1 MSENTT
7 AKAAEK
13 IVEEEPPA
21 APLAPVDLDLDALE
35 RDGSRPGP
43 FTFRIEGQQFQL
55 TDPQDVDWQDL
66 LVAQR
71 NPLMFI
77 RFTLGED
84 NYKRFLALKIP
95 EWKIE
100 KLMVQ
105 FFKHF
110 GMTDSPEV
118 RALLGS

>member
-1 MSENTT
+1 MSTDT
-7 AKAAEK
+7 AARGVEAP
-13 IVEEEPPA
+13 EEELPTAPA
-21 APLAPVDLDLDALE
+21 VAVDLDLDALE

-43 FTFRIEGQQFQL
+43 FTFRIEGQHFQL

-77 RFTLGED
+77 RFTLGEES
-84 NYKRFLALKIP
+84 YKRFLALKIP

>member
-1 MSENTT
+1 MSENTDT
-7 AKAAEK
+7 KEAP
-13 IVEEEPPA
+13 EEELPA
-21 APLAPVDLDLDALE
+21 APTQPVDLDLDALE

-43 FTFRIEGQQFQL
+43 FSFQIEGKRFQL
-55 TDPQDVDWQDL
+55 SDPQDVDWQDL

-77 RFTLGED
+77 RFTLGEQS
-84 NYKRFLALKIP
+84 YKEFLALKIP

-100 KLMVQ
+100 KLMVA

-118 RALLGS
+118 RALLG